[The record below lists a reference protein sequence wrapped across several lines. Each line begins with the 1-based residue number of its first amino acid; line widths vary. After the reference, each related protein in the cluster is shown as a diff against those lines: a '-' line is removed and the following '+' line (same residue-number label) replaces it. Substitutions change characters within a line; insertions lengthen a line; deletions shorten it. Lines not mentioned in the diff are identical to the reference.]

1 MSTPARAVR
10 VPGMPASAR
19 STSRMFVMPL
29 VGEEAMRASASDPTR
44 RLPDGSSAAAD
55 ATAVTPASSG
65 MRTAQP
71 A

>member
-1 MSTPARAVR
+1 
-10 VPGMPASAR
+10 
-19 STSRMFVMPL
+19 MFVMPL
-29 VGEEAMRASASDPTR
+29 VGEEAMRASASDTTR

-65 MRTAQP
+65 KRMAQP